1 MTVKCIKAVDKA
13 YILDCYLANT
23 TTIQELSVL
32 FGRST
37 RTIER
42 VLAEA
47 GHDPVKHRKP
57 KVDIPLDLPP
67 YSLGRYCLPAELL
80 AAHTAKSV
88 RDQPVPWYRKVL
100 KFVGIHA

>member
-13 YILDCYLANT
+13 YILDCYLAKT

-57 KVDIPLDLPP
+57 KVDFLLEMPHLHI
-67 YSLGRYCLPAELL
+67 GGTETARMVFKAEE
-80 AAHTAKSV
+80 
-88 RDQPVPWYRKVL
+88 PVPWYIKAL